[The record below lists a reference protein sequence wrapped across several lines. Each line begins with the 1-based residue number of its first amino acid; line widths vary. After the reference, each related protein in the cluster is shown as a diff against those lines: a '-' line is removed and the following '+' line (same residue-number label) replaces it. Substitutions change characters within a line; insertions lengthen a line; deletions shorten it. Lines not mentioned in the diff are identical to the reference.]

1 MELNHFTKSHTNIY
15 QPLMLHKAE
24 SHCSLHII
32 EGTERKKCFIN
43 EQNHCFQLNIG
54 HQYSHS
60 Y

>member
-54 HQYSHS
+54 H
-60 Y
+60 